1 MPKDLACQVLKGLL
15 IVAYLDYSV
24 GVREAR
30 LIAYGKSCFIEAN
43 YIWR

>member
-1 MPKDLACQVLKGLL
+1 
-15 IVAYLDYSV
+15 LDYSV